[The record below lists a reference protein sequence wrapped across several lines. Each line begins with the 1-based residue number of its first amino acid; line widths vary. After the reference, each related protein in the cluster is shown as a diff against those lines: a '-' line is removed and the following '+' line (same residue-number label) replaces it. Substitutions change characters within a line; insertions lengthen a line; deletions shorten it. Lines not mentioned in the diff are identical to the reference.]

1 MQELEGKVGKISADL
16 FDIEDEFKEEFKIF
30 MTYKDTADYID
41 DFDMTLE
48 EL

>member
-1 MQELEGKVGKISADL
+1 
-16 FDIEDEFKEEFKIF
+16 

-48 EL
+48 ELQIDCPKIK